1 MKQSSGLFTFTILF
15 LAVIAASVVL
25 GSYDPIAPT
34 VAHGQAE
41 LAIGAGWMTG
51 ISAASSWIFK
61 LALGGI
67 FTGLGVAAFGEGR
80 KAYKLWKRNAQAGR
94 WQSGPNANFQRNPA
108 TGPKLTRQDMLLL
121 ALSGRLPNDGKGP
134 TFSTVNAPQDDD
146 ELGIN
151 L

>member
-1 MKQSSGLFTFTILF
+1 MKQSAGLFIFIILF
-15 LAVIAASVVL
+15 LAVIIASVAL

-41 LAIGAGWMTG
+41 LAIGADWTTG
-51 ISAASSWIFK
+51 ISAVSSWIFK

-67 FTGLGVAAFGEGR
+67 FTGIGVAAFGEGR

-94 WQSGPNANFQRNPA
+94 WQSGPNANFQRAPS

-134 TFSTVNAPQDDD
+134 TFSAVNSQQDDD